1 MRYSWDILNVRLG
14 GRENPEITWLTAQP
28 ELCPRVAGE
37 PTVWI
42 AQKDHAY
49 HRRKVPKR
57 DDRSLG
63 HTYYYGCA
71 AHLHHFGG
79 LASSLVAGT
88 RDCITFGVSKNATSR
103 R

>member
-1 MRYSWDILNVRLG
+1 MAD
-14 GRENPEITWLTAQP
+14 
-28 ELCPRVAGE
+28 E

-57 DDRSLG
+57 DERSLG

-71 AHLHHFGG
+71 AHLHRFEG
-79 LASSLVAGT
+79 LASGLVAGT
-88 RDCITFGVSKNATSR
+88 RDCITFGVSNTECDESKVGGSHIEQHI
-103 R
+103 